1 MLSILLPPVVRDFAV
16 SPTYEGSVQAGQFS
30 VIIFSQ
36 TGQFWVI
43 KNTWHQFRFRPGQ
56 PQQLAQGYP
65 AWSALS
71 DQASA
76 GKTCPG
82 YPGGSF

>member
-43 KNTWHQFRFRPGQ
+43 KN
-56 PQQLAQGYP
+56 
-65 AWSALS
+65 
-71 DQASA
+71 
-76 GKTCPG
+76 
-82 YPGGSF
+82 